1 MICLNQHYFP
11 LVYKCL
17 NFSIIY
23 SWSIWPVADIGTCF
37 QPPPHQGNILHWILV
52 ILSSLKSVKHLL
64 FLCFFPLFVVSNI
77 QVDEETLSG
86 KYLECMSKR
95 DQYPLAHIYEYSKC
109 KSSLSSPLL
118 KLPAIWSSFL
128 LFISSLHLINSCTLS
143 YSLLTIILIWAS
155 STALVDGSISSNI
168 CHVCVSKVTF
178 SVGSVRCLCC
188 FIMFPLKKF
197 HNM

>member
-1 MICLNQHYFP
+1 MTSGRPRYML
-11 LVYKCL
+11 
-17 NFSIIY
+17 
-23 SWSIWPVADIGTCF
+23 
-37 QPPPHQGNILHWILV
+37 PPP
-52 ILSSLKSVKHLL
+52 SSPGKYPPLNTSYFVFPKISKTLLL

-86 KYLECMSKR
+86 KYLEGMSKR
-95 DQYPLAHIYEYSKC
+95 GQYPLAHIYEYSKC